1 MVTPEALLSISATS
15 NEYFSLQ
22 WHSKQQTS
30 SVKGLL
36 LLLKR
41 HFLTLVFYGHIKGIV
56 EMTNPK
62 EQLVCGEC
70 FSIGIDNHFQLS
82 LYMIDNDCQLEIYI
96 LFHLT

>member
-1 MVTPEALLSISATS
+1 
-15 NEYFSLQ
+15 
-22 WHSKQQTS
+22 
-30 SVKGLL
+30 
-36 LLLKR
+36 
-41 HFLTLVFYGHIKGIV
+41 
-56 EMTNPK
+56 MTNPK